1 MKMKNNQI
9 MKRVILTLVISLV
22 STVSFAGMS
31 NSDKSKTIE
40 CTGIYYTNSM
50 IPQGELELEKIVQSF
65 AAKKFLNSHLI
76 KEGVEEEKLNKE
88 VLKVVDVRYGKPYE
102 EEITKECDNF
112 IFKLIPGSK
121 DEIKKIAE
129 SLGYINTKEIK

>member
-1 MKMKNNQI
+1 VNNKI
-9 MKRVILTLVISLV
+9 MKKIISTLIISLI

-40 CTGIYYTNSM
+40 CTGIYYANSM
-50 IPQGELELEKIVQSF
+50 IPQGELELEKIIQSF
-65 AAKKFLNSHLI
+65 AAKKFLNSYLI
-76 KEGVEEEKLNKE
+76 KEGVEEKKLNKKILE
-88 VLKVVDVRYGKPYE
+88 IVDVRYGKPYE
-102 EEITKECDNF
+102 EKITRECDNF

-129 SLGYINTKEIK
+129 SGIY